1 MQVNVANSN
10 IVNKENTIV
19 NIGVDNEATIKS
31 SGKIQEDKV
40 TIYKNSNQ
48 TDKTVTYSKN
58 VMGEEQNKAKEQA
71 TAASLIDSL
80 NTMITPEGYD
90 QMEELGIVMDD
101 ENPELSMSVYERIQ
115 MELATYCKDYVPTG
129 LNIDEKKLEELLGSA
144 AFANAVDKAMSVR
157 NLDDQTKA
165 AIVKDEN
172 IENLQIDKVYEKAYS
187 CMKNGTTNYAGNN
200 TAASVTG
207 GIANSGG
214 TLGKEE
220 IDDKVWEELKP
231 QIEKLLSN
239 WGIENTEEI
248 EGISKWLVSKEI
260 PVTKE
265 NICKAVMLQD
275 ISKLD
280 EQQYKDIVERNVAY
294 TLYFTGNTKGA
305 TIEKGQYELDDV
317 NQAIESI
324 NNITNGQLDRLIE
337 DNKELNIENINKY
350 AKLPVEEADTPVKE
364 SIGVSTSE
372 SGNIQDNN
380 SSIFVTENMD
390 NIIEGSGQQAGAVE
404 NNEGNVQIITA
415 RRVVVEATLVM
426 TVPSL
431 MRVKQLGININV
443 TDLTTLLDKINE
455 MENKEAEKYLES
467 VNAKVTQTNIS
478 SFIATNKAMLTIKQT
493 DISFVARVQKT
504 DSLEKVAKI
513 AISSYEEGATR
524 VRKDLGDSY
533 EKAFSNIDDILDN
546 LDMEANEENKRA
558 VKILGYNAMSIT
570 KASVE
575 NVKEMAGQIDNLVE
589 NLNPK
594 TVAYLIANDI
604 NPMKK
609 NILELNSEL
618 ENINEDIGTTE
629 ENYAQFLWNL
639 EKSNNISKEDRQKYI
654 SLFRNIKSITK
665 KDIQALG
672 AVINSNMDFT
682 MDSLLTAVK
691 SRKITGEIYKWGDNE
706 ETYEEYKLNMQKEGV
721 VTDEQVNQL
730 ISNHIA
736 VTPRNIKNTDKL
748 QKEKDVFDN
757 FYNSSSEE
765 VKAIVDNILES
776 DDLEELNQAFENIY
790 MEAKNTVKNQIH
802 KELPLYSDI
811 ETALENS
818 GLARIVN
825 EYAKND
831 TYYIPVKIG
840 ENITNIHLTLK
851 SGEKESKAFVDIKDS
866 FVGEIHFEFYENDNT
881 LKGMLV
887 YENKSSV
894 DEVKEMAADF
904 ESLLSENNIQ
914 VTNITVVNSE
924 TYIGTNNIDS
934 KTTTRESINRSNS
947 LNEKNTDKSN
957 ASENG
962 KRLFRV
968 AKLFITTVRTYETKQ
983 ISR

>member
-19 NIGVDNEATIKS
+19 NIGVDNETPIKS

-58 VMGEEQNKAKEQA
+58 VMGEEQNKTKEQA

-90 QMEELGIVMDD
+90 QMEELGIVVDD

-187 CMKNGTTNYAGNN
+187 CMKNGATNYAGNN
-200 TAASVTG
+200 TAASAAG
-207 GIANSGG
+207 GTANSGE
-214 TLGKEE
+214 TLGKKE

-239 WGIENTEEI
+239 WGIENTKEI
-248 EGISKWLVSKEI
+248 EGISKWLVSNEI

-275 ISKLD
+275 VSRLD
-280 EQQYKDIVERNVAY
+280 EQQYKDMVERNVSY
-294 TLYFTGNTKGA
+294 TLYFSGNTRGA
-305 TIEKGQYELDDV
+305 AIEKGQYELADV

-350 AKLPVEEADTPVKE
+350 AKLPAEEADTPVKE

-372 SGNIQDNN
+372 SGNIQQ
-380 SSIFVTENMD
+380 T
-390 NIIEGSGQQAGAVE
+390 GAGE
-404 NNEGNVQIITA
+404 NNEGNIQIITA
-415 RRVVVEATLVM
+415 RKVVVEATLIM
-426 TVPSL
+426 TVPAL

-443 TDLTTLLDKINE
+443 TELTTLLDKINE

-467 VNAKVTQTNIS
+467 VDAKVTQTNIS

-504 DSLEKVAKI
+504 DSLENVAKI

-546 LDMEANEENKRA
+546 LDMEPNEENKRA

-594 TVAYLIANDI
+594 AVAYLIANDI

-639 EKSNNISKEDRQKYI
+639 EKSNSISKEDRQKYI

-682 MDSLLTAVK
+682 MDSLLMAVK
-691 SRKITGEIYKWGDNE
+691 SRKITGEIYKWGDNG

-748 QKEKDVFDN
+748 QNEKDVFDT

-765 VKAIVDNILES
+765 VKAIVDNILDA
-776 DDLEELNQAFENIY
+776 DDPEELNQAFENIY
-790 MEAKNTVKNQIH
+790 MEAKKTVKNQIH

-831 TYYIPVKIG
+831 TYYIPVKTG

-851 SGEKESKAFVDIKDS
+851 SGEEESKAFVDIKES
-866 FVGEIHFEFYENDNT
+866 WAGELHFEFYENDNT

-894 DEVKEMAADF
+894 NEVNEMAADF
-904 ESLLSENNIQ
+904 KALLSENNIQ
-914 VTNITVVNSE
+914 VTDITVVNSE
-924 TYIGTNNIDS
+924 TYIGTSNIES
-934 KTTTRESINRSNS
+934 KKTTREGINRSNS
-947 LNEKNTDKSN
+947 LNEGDTDKSKK
-957 ASENG
+957 SEKG
-962 KRLFRV
+962 KRLFRA
-968 AKLFITTVRTYETKQ
+968 AKLFITTVRTYETQQ

>member
-19 NIGVDNEATIKS
+19 NIGVDNETPIKS

-58 VMGEEQNKAKEQA
+58 VMGEEQNKTKEQA

-90 QMEELGIVMDD
+90 QMEELGIVVDD

-187 CMKNGTTNYAGNN
+187 CMKNGVTNYAGNN
-200 TAASVTG
+200 TAASAAG
-207 GIANSGG
+207 GTANSAG
-214 TLGKEE
+214 TLEKKE

-239 WGIENTEEI
+239 WGIENTKEI
-248 EGISKWLVSKEI
+248 EGISKWLVSNEI

-275 ISKLD
+275 VSRLD
-280 EQQYKDIVERNVAY
+280 EQQYKDMVERNVSY
-294 TLYFTGNTKGA
+294 TMYFSGNTRGA
-305 TIEKGQYELDDV
+305 AIEKGQYELADV

-337 DNKELNIENINKY
+337 DDKELNIENINKY
-350 AKLPVEEADTPVKE
+350 AKLPAEEADTPVKE

-372 SGNIQDNN
+372 SGNIQQ
-380 SSIFVTENMD
+380 T
-390 NIIEGSGQQAGAVE
+390 GAGE
-404 NNEGNVQIITA
+404 NNEGNIQIITA
-415 RRVVVEATLVM
+415 RKVVVEATLIM
-426 TVPSL
+426 TVPAL

-443 TDLTTLLDKINE
+443 TELTTLLDKINE

-467 VNAKVTQTNIS
+467 VDAKVTQTNIS

-546 LDMEANEENKRA
+546 LDMEPDEENKRA

-575 NVKEMAGQIDNLVE
+575 NVKEMAEQIDNLVE

-594 TVAYLIANDI
+594 AAAYLIANDI

-609 NILELNSEL
+609 NILELNAEL

-639 EKSNNISKEDRQKYI
+639 EKSNSISKEDRQKYI

-682 MDSLLTAVK
+682 MDSLLMAVK
-691 SRKITGEIYKWGDNE
+691 SRKITGEIYKWGDNG
-706 ETYEEYKLNMQKEGV
+706 ETYEEYKLNMQREGV
-721 VTDEQVNQL
+721 VTDEQINQL
-730 ISNHIA
+730 ISNHIV

-748 QKEKDVFDN
+748 QNEKDVFDT

-765 VKAIVDNILES
+765 VKAIVDNILDA
-776 DDLEELNQAFENIY
+776 DDPEELNQAFENIY
-790 MEAKNTVKNQIH
+790 MEAKKTVKNQIH
-802 KELPLYSDI
+802 KDLPLYSDI

-831 TYYIPVKIG
+831 TYYIPVKTG

-851 SGEKESKAFVDIKDS
+851 SGEGESKAFVDIKES
-866 FVGEIHFEFYENDNT
+866 WAGELHFEFYENDNT

-894 DEVKEMAADF
+894 NEVKEMAADF
-904 ESLLSENNIQ
+904 KALLSENNIQ
-914 VTNITVVNSE
+914 VTDITVVNSE
-924 TYIGTNNIDS
+924 TYIGTSNIES
-934 KTTTRESINRSNS
+934 KKTTREGINRSNA
-947 LNEKNTDKSN
+947 LNEGDTDKSKK
-957 ASENG
+957 SEKG
-962 KRLFRV
+962 KRLFRA
-968 AKLFITTVRTYETKQ
+968 AKLFITTVRTYETQQ

>member
-19 NIGVDNEATIKS
+19 NIGVDNETPIKS

-58 VMGEEQNKAKEQA
+58 VMGEEQNKTKEQA

-90 QMEELGIVMDD
+90 QMEELGIVVDD

-187 CMKNGTTNYAGNN
+187 CMKNGATNYAGNN
-200 TAASVTG
+200 TAASAAG
-207 GIANSGG
+207 GTANSGE
-214 TLGKEE
+214 TLGKKE

-239 WGIENTEEI
+239 WGIENTKEI
-248 EGISKWLVSKEI
+248 EGISKWLVSNEI

-275 ISKLD
+275 VSRLD
-280 EQQYKDIVERNVAY
+280 EQQYKDMVERNVSY
-294 TLYFTGNTKGA
+294 TLYFSGNTRGA
-305 TIEKGQYELDDV
+305 TIEKGQYELADV
-317 NQAIESI
+317 NQAIESL

-350 AKLPVEEADTPVKE
+350 AKLPAEEADTPVKE

-372 SGNIQDNN
+372 SGNIQQ
-380 SSIFVTENMD
+380 T
-390 NIIEGSGQQAGAVE
+390 GAGE
-404 NNEGNVQIITA
+404 KNEGNIQIITA
-415 RRVVVEATLVM
+415 RKVVVEATLIM
-426 TVPSL
+426 TVPAL

-443 TDLTTLLDKINE
+443 TELTTLLDKINE

-467 VNAKVTQTNIS
+467 VDAKVTQTNIS

-504 DSLEKVAKI
+504 DSLENVAKI

-546 LDMEANEENKRA
+546 LDMEPNEENKRA

-575 NVKEMAGQIDNLVE
+575 NVKEMAEQIDNLVE

-594 TVAYLIANDI
+594 AAAYLIANDI

-639 EKSNNISKEDRQKYI
+639 EKSNSISKEDRQKYI

-682 MDSLLTAVK
+682 MDSLLMAVK
-691 SRKITGEIYKWGDNE
+691 SRKITGEIYKWGDNG

-730 ISNHIA
+730 ISNHIV

-748 QKEKDVFDN
+748 QNEKDVFDT

-765 VKAIVDNILES
+765 VKAIVDNILDA
-776 DDLEELNQAFENIY
+776 DDPEELNQAFENIY
-790 MEAKNTVKNQIH
+790 MEAKKTVKNQIH

-831 TYYIPVKIG
+831 TYYIPVKTG

-851 SGEKESKAFVDIKDS
+851 SGEEESKAFVDIKES
-866 FVGEIHFEFYENDNT
+866 WAGELHFEFYENDNT

-894 DEVKEMAADF
+894 NEVNEMAADF
-904 ESLLSENNIQ
+904 KALLSENNIQ
-914 VTNITVVNSE
+914 VTDITVVNSE
-924 TYIGTNNIDS
+924 TYIGTSNIES
-934 KTTTRESINRSNS
+934 KKTTREGINRSNS
-947 LNEKNTDKSN
+947 LNEGDTDKSKK
-957 ASENG
+957 SEKG
-962 KRLFRV
+962 KRLFRA
-968 AKLFITTVRTYETKQ
+968 AKLFITTVRTYETQQ

>member
-19 NIGVDNEATIKS
+19 NIGVDNETPIKS

-58 VMGEEQNKAKEQA
+58 VMGEEQNKTKEQA

-90 QMEELGIVMDD
+90 QMEELGIVVDD

-200 TAASVTG
+200 TAASAAG
-207 GIANSGG
+207 GIANSAG
-214 TLGKEE
+214 TLGKKE
-220 IDDKVWEELKP
+220 IDDEVWEELKP

-239 WGIENTEEI
+239 WGIENTKEI
-248 EGISKWLVSKEI
+248 EGISKWLVSNEI

-275 ISKLD
+275 VSRLD
-280 EQQYKDIVERNVAY
+280 EQQYKDMVERNVSY
-294 TLYFTGNTKGA
+294 TLYFSGNTRGA
-305 TIEKGQYELDDV
+305 AIEKGQYELADV
-317 NQAIESI
+317 NQVIESI

-337 DNKELNIENINKY
+337 DDKELNIENINKY
-350 AKLPVEEADTPVKE
+350 AKLPAEEADTPVKE

-372 SGNIQDNN
+372 SGNIQQ
-380 SSIFVTENMD
+380 T
-390 NIIEGSGQQAGAVE
+390 GARE
-404 NNEGNVQIITA
+404 NNEGNIQIITA
-415 RRVVVEATLVM
+415 RKVVVEATLIM
-426 TVPSL
+426 TVPAL

-443 TDLTTLLDKINE
+443 TELTTLLDKINE

-467 VNAKVTQTNIS
+467 VDAKVTQTNIS

-504 DSLEKVAKI
+504 DSLENVAKI

-546 LDMEANEENKRA
+546 LDMEPNEENKRA

-575 NVKEMAGQIDNLVE
+575 NVKEMAEQIDNLVE

-594 TVAYLIANDI
+594 AAAYLIANDI

-639 EKSNNISKEDRQKYI
+639 EKSNSISKEDRQKYI

-682 MDSLLTAVK
+682 MDSLLMAVK
-691 SRKITGEIYKWGDNE
+691 SRKITGEIYKWGDNG

-730 ISNHIA
+730 ISNHIV

-748 QKEKDVFDN
+748 QNEKDVFDT

-765 VKAIVDNILES
+765 VKAIVDNILDA
-776 DDLEELNQAFENIY
+776 DDPEELNQAFENIY
-790 MEAKNTVKNQIH
+790 MEAKKTVKNQIH

-831 TYYIPVKIG
+831 TYYIPVKTG

-851 SGEKESKAFVDIKDS
+851 SGEEESKAFVDIKES
-866 FVGEIHFEFYENDNT
+866 WAGELHFEFYENDNT

-894 DEVKEMAADF
+894 NEVNEMAADF
-904 ESLLSENNIQ
+904 KALLSENNIQ
-914 VTNITVVNSE
+914 VTDITVVNSE
-924 TYIGTNNIDS
+924 TYIGTSNIES
-934 KTTTRESINRSNS
+934 KKTTREGINRSNS
-947 LNEKNTDKSN
+947 LNEGDTDKSKK
-957 ASENG
+957 SEKG
-962 KRLFRV
+962 KRLFRA
-968 AKLFITTVRTYETKQ
+968 AKLFITTVRTYETQQ

>member
-1 MQVNVANSN
+1 MQVNIANSN
-10 IVNKENTIV
+10 IVNNENTIV
-19 NIGVDNEATIKS
+19 NIGVDNETSIKGSGKVQGDKIAIFKS
-31 SGKIQEDKV
+31 S
-40 TIYKNSNQ
+40 NQ
-48 TDKTVTYSKN
+48 ADKTITYSKN
-58 VMGEEQNKAKEQA
+58 VMEQEQGRAKEQA
-71 TAASLIDSL
+71 TAATLIDSL

-172 IENLQIDKVYEKAYS
+172 IDNLQVGKIYEKAYS
-187 CMKNGTTNYAGNN
+187 CMKNGITKYTAGN
-200 TAASVTG
+200 TATG
-207 GIANSGG
+207 AAANSAK
-214 TLGKEE
+214 TSEKEV
-220 IDDKVWEELKP
+220 IDEKVWEELKP
-231 QIEKLLSN
+231 QIEKLLNN
-239 WGIENTEEI
+239 WGIENTKEM
-248 EGISKWLVSKEI
+248 EGISKWLVSNEI

-265 NICKAVMLQD
+265 NICKAVKLQD
-275 ISKLD
+275 ISGLD

-305 TIEKGQYELDDV
+305 TIEKGQYELNDV

-324 NNITNGQLDRLIE
+324 NNITSGQLDRLIE

-350 AKLPVEEADTPVKE
+350 SKLQLKEDTSLPVREGTSISAKE
-364 SIGVSTSE
+364 GVAVRE
-372 SGNIQDNN
+372 NN
-380 SSIFVTENMD
+380 SPVYATEDMD
-390 NIIEGSGQQAGAVE
+390 NIAEENAQQAAMGE
-404 NNEGNVQIITA
+404 NNGTDVQIITA
-415 RRVVVEATLVM
+415 RRVVVEATLIM

-455 MENKEAEKYLES
+455 MEDKEAEKYLQS

-478 SFIATNKAMLTIKQT
+478 SFISTNKAMLTIKQT
-493 DISFVARVQKT
+493 DISFVAKVQKT
-504 DSLEKVAKI
+504 DSLEQVAKI

-533 EKAFSNIDDILDN
+533 EKAFSNVDNILNN
-546 LDMEANEENKRA
+546 LDMDTNEENKRA
-558 VKILGYNAMSIT
+558 VRILGYNAMSIT
-570 KASVE
+570 KESVE
-575 NVKEMAGQIDNLVE
+575 NVKEMAEQIDNLVE

-594 TVAYLIANDI
+594 TVSYLIANDI

-609 NILELNSEL
+609 NILELNAEL
-618 ENINEDIGTTE
+618 ENINEDIGTTQ
-629 ENYAQFLWNL
+629 ENYAEFLWNL

-691 SRKITGEIYKWGDNE
+691 SRKITGEIYKWKDTGED
-706 ETYEEYKLNMQKEGV
+706 YEEYKLNMQREGV

-730 ISNHIA
+730 ISNHIV
-736 VTPRNIKNTDKL
+736 VTPRNIKNSDKL
-748 QKEKDVFDN
+748 QNEKKVFDT
-757 FYNSSSEE
+757 FYNSSSKE
-765 VKAIVDNILES
+765 VKAIVDNILDAETP
-776 DDLEELNQAFENIY
+776 EELNQAFERIY
-790 MEAKNTVKNQIH
+790 METRNTVKAEIH
-802 KELPLYSDI
+802 KELPLYADI

-851 SGEKESKAFVDIKDS
+851 SGEKESKALVDIKDS
-866 FVGEIHFEFYENDNT
+866 SLGAIHFEFYENEGA

-887 YENKSSV
+887 YETASNINYV
-894 DEVKEMAADF
+894 NEMAADF
-904 ESLLSENNIQ
+904 KALLSENNIQ
-914 VTNITVVNSE
+914 VSTITVVNSE
-924 TYIGTNNIDS
+924 TYISNNNTDS
-934 KTTTRESINRSNS
+934 KKTTRDGINRSTS
-947 LNEKNTDKSN
+947 LNEENTDRSKAGQKGRKLYN
-957 ASENG
+957 
-962 KRLFRV
+962 V

>member
-19 NIGVDNEATIKS
+19 NIGVDNETPIKS

-48 TDKTVTYSKN
+48 TDKTVTYSKD
-58 VMGEEQNKAKEQA
+58 VMGEEQNRAKEQA

-90 QMEELGIVMDD
+90 QMEELGIVVDD

-200 TAASVTG
+200 TAASAAG
-207 GIANSGG
+207 GTANSGE
-214 TLGKEE
+214 TLGKKE

-239 WGIENTEEI
+239 WGIENTKEI
-248 EGISKWLVSKEI
+248 EGISKWLVSNEI

-275 ISKLD
+275 NSRLD
-280 EQQYKDIVERNVAY
+280 EQQYKDMVERNVAY
-294 TLYFTGNTKGA
+294 ALYFSGNTRGA
-305 TIEKGQYELDDV
+305 AIEKGQYELADV

-350 AKLPVEEADTPVKE
+350 AKLPAEEADTPVKE

-372 SGNIQDNN
+372 SGNIQ
-380 SSIFVTENMD
+380 
-390 NIIEGSGQQAGAVE
+390 QAGAGE
-404 NNEGNVQIITA
+404 NNEGNIQIITA
-415 RRVVVEATLVM
+415 RKVVVEATLIM
-426 TVPSL
+426 TVPAL

-467 VNAKVTQTNIS
+467 VDAKVTQTNIS

-546 LDMEANEENKRA
+546 LDMEPNEENKRA

-594 TVAYLIANDI
+594 AAAYLIANDI

-639 EKSNNISKEDRQKYI
+639 EKSNSISKEDRQKYI

-682 MDSLLTAVK
+682 MDSLLMAVK
-691 SRKITGEIYKWGDNE
+691 SRKITGEIYKWGDNG

-721 VTDEQVNQL
+721 VTDEQINQL
-730 ISNHIA
+730 ISNHIV

-748 QKEKDVFDN
+748 QNEKDVFDT

-765 VKAIVDNILES
+765 VKAIVDNILDA
-776 DDLEELNQAFENIY
+776 DDPEELNQAFENIY
-790 MEAKNTVKNQIH
+790 MEAKKTVKNQIH

-831 TYYIPVKIG
+831 TYYIPVKTG

-851 SGEKESKAFVDIKDS
+851 SGEEESKAFVDIKES
-866 FVGEIHFEFYENDNT
+866 WAGELHFEFYENDNT

-894 DEVKEMAADF
+894 NEVNEMAADF
-904 ESLLSENNIQ
+904 KALLSENNIQ
-914 VTNITVVNSE
+914 VTDITVVNSE
-924 TYIGTNNIDS
+924 TYIGTSNIES
-934 KTTTRESINRSNS
+934 KKTTRESINRSNS
-947 LNEKNTDKSN
+947 LNERDTDKSKN
-957 ASENG
+957 SEKG
-962 KRLFRV
+962 KRLFRAV
-968 AKLFITTVRTYETKQ
+968 KLFITTVRTYETQQ

>member
-19 NIGVDNEATIKS
+19 NIGVDNETPIKS

-58 VMGEEQNKAKEQA
+58 VMGEEQNKTKEQA

-90 QMEELGIVMDD
+90 QMEELGIVVDD

-200 TAASVTG
+200 TAASAAG
-207 GIANSGG
+207 GTANSGE
-214 TLGKEE
+214 TLGKKE

-239 WGIENTEEI
+239 WGIENTKEI
-248 EGISKWLVSKEI
+248 EGISKWLVSNEI

-275 ISKLD
+275 VSRLD
-280 EQQYKDIVERNVAY
+280 EQQYKDMVERNVSY
-294 TLYFTGNTKGA
+294 TLYFSGNTRGA
-305 TIEKGQYELDDV
+305 AIEKGQYELADV

-350 AKLPVEEADTPVKE
+350 AKLPAEEADTPVKE

-372 SGNIQDNN
+372 SGN
-380 SSIFVTENMD
+380 T
-390 NIIEGSGQQAGAVE
+390 QQVGAGE
-404 NNEGNVQIITA
+404 NNEGNIQIITA
-415 RRVVVEATLVM
+415 RKVVVEATLIM
-426 TVPSL
+426 TVPAL

-443 TDLTTLLDKINE
+443 TELTTLLDKINE

-467 VNAKVTQTNIS
+467 VDAKVTQTNIS

-546 LDMEANEENKRA
+546 LDMEPNEENKRA

-594 TVAYLIANDI
+594 AVAYLIVNDI

-639 EKSNNISKEDRQKYI
+639 EKSNSISKEDRQKYI

-682 MDSLLTAVK
+682 MDSLLMAVK
-691 SRKITGEIYKWGDNE
+691 SRKITGEIYKWGDNG

-748 QKEKDVFDN
+748 QNEKDVFDT

-765 VKAIVDNILES
+765 VKAIVDNILDA
-776 DDLEELNQAFENIY
+776 DDPEELNQAFENIY
-790 MEAKNTVKNQIH
+790 MEAKKTVKNQIH

-831 TYYIPVKIG
+831 IYYIPVKTG

-851 SGEKESKAFVDIKDS
+851 SGEEESKAFVDIKES
-866 FVGEIHFEFYENDNT
+866 WAGELHFEFYENDNT

-894 DEVKEMAADF
+894 NEVNEMAADF
-904 ESLLSENNIQ
+904 KALLSENNIQ
-914 VTNITVVNSE
+914 VTDITVVNSE
-924 TYIGTNNIDS
+924 TYIGTSNIES
-934 KTTTRESINRSNS
+934 KKTTREGINRSNS
-947 LNEKNTDKSN
+947 LNEGDTDKSKK
-957 ASENG
+957 SEKG
-962 KRLFRV
+962 KRLFRA
-968 AKLFITTVRTYETKQ
+968 AKLFITTVRTYETQQ

>member
-19 NIGVDNEATIKS
+19 NIGVDNETPIKS

-58 VMGEEQNKAKEQA
+58 VMGEEQNKTKEQA

-90 QMEELGIVMDD
+90 QMEELGIVVDD

-200 TAASVTG
+200 TAASAAG
-207 GIANSGG
+207 GTANSGE
-214 TLGKEE
+214 TLGKKE

-239 WGIENTEEI
+239 WGIENTKEI
-248 EGISKWLVSKEI
+248 EGISKWLVSNEI

-275 ISKLD
+275 VSRLD
-280 EQQYKDIVERNVAY
+280 EQQYKDMVERNVSY
-294 TLYFTGNTKGA
+294 TLYFSGNTRGA
-305 TIEKGQYELDDV
+305 AIEKGQYELADV

-337 DNKELNIENINKY
+337 DDKELNIENINKY
-350 AKLPVEEADTPVKE
+350 AKLPAEEADTPVKE

-372 SGNIQDNN
+372 SGNIQQ
-380 SSIFVTENMD
+380 T
-390 NIIEGSGQQAGAVE
+390 GAGE
-404 NNEGNVQIITA
+404 NNEGNIQIITA
-415 RRVVVEATLVM
+415 RKVVVEATLIM
-426 TVPSL
+426 TVPAL

-467 VNAKVTQTNIS
+467 VDAKVTQTNIS

-546 LDMEANEENKRA
+546 LDMEPNEENKRA

-594 TVAYLIANDI
+594 AVAYLIANDI

-639 EKSNNISKEDRQKYI
+639 EKSNSISKEDRQKYI

-682 MDSLLTAVK
+682 MDSLLMAVK
-691 SRKITGEIYKWGDNE
+691 SRKITGEIYKWGDNG

-748 QKEKDVFDN
+748 QNEKDVFDT

-765 VKAIVDNILES
+765 VKAIVDNILDA
-776 DDLEELNQAFENIY
+776 DDPEELNQAFENIY
-790 MEAKNTVKNQIH
+790 MEAKKTVKNQIH

-831 TYYIPVKIG
+831 TYYIPVKTG

-851 SGEKESKAFVDIKDS
+851 SGEEESKAFVDIKES
-866 FVGEIHFEFYENDNT
+866 WAGELHFEFYENDNT
-881 LKGMLV
+881 LKGLLV

-894 DEVKEMAADF
+894 NEVNEMAADF
-904 ESLLSENNIQ
+904 KALLSENNIQ
-914 VTNITVVNSE
+914 ITDITVVNSE
-924 TYIGTNNIDS
+924 TYIGTSNIES
-934 KTTTRESINRSNS
+934 KKTTRESINRSNS
-947 LNEKNTDKSN
+947 LNEGDTDKSKN
-957 ASENG
+957 SEKG
-962 KRLFRV
+962 KRLFRA
-968 AKLFITTVRTYETKQ
+968 AKLFITTVRTYETQQ

>member
-1 MQVNVANSN
+1 MQVNVANTN

-19 NIGVDNEATIKS
+19 NIGVDNETPIKS

-58 VMGEEQNKAKEQA
+58 VMGEEQNKTKEQA

-90 QMEELGIVMDD
+90 QMEELGIVVDD

-187 CMKNGTTNYAGNN
+187 CMKNGATNYAGNN
-200 TAASVTG
+200 TAAGVAGRT
-207 GIANSGG
+207 ANSGE
-214 TLGKEE
+214 TLGKKE

-239 WGIENTEEI
+239 WGIENTKEI
-248 EGISKWLVSKEI
+248 EGISKWLVSNEI

-275 ISKLD
+275 VSRLD
-280 EQQYKDIVERNVAY
+280 EQQYKDMVERNVSY
-294 TLYFTGNTKGA
+294 TLYFSGNTRGA
-305 TIEKGQYELDDV
+305 AIEKGQYELADV
-317 NQAIESI
+317 NQAIESL

-350 AKLPVEEADTPVKE
+350 AKLPAEEADTPVKE

-372 SGNIQDNN
+372 SGNIQQ
-380 SSIFVTENMD
+380 T
-390 NIIEGSGQQAGAVE
+390 GAGE
-404 NNEGNVQIITA
+404 NNEGNIQIITA
-415 RRVVVEATLVM
+415 RKVVVEATLIM
-426 TVPSL
+426 TVPAL

-467 VNAKVTQTNIS
+467 VDAKVTQTNIS

-513 AISSYEEGATR
+513 AVSSYEEGATR

-546 LDMEANEENKRA
+546 LDMEPNEENKRA

-594 TVAYLIANDI
+594 AVAYLIANDI

-639 EKSNNISKEDRQKYI
+639 EKSNSISKEDRQKYI

-682 MDSLLTAVK
+682 MDSLLMAVK
-691 SRKITGEIYKWGDNE
+691 SRKITGEIYKWGDNG

-748 QKEKDVFDN
+748 QNEKDVFDT

-765 VKAIVDNILES
+765 VKAIVDNILDA
-776 DDLEELNQAFENIY
+776 DDPEELNQAFENIY
-790 MEAKNTVKNQIH
+790 MEAKKTVKNQIH

-831 TYYIPVKIG
+831 TYYIPVKTG

-851 SGEKESKAFVDIKDS
+851 SGEEESKAFVDIKES
-866 FVGEIHFEFYENDNT
+866 WAGELHFEFYENDNT

-894 DEVKEMAADF
+894 NEVNEMAADF
-904 ESLLSENNIQ
+904 KALLSENNIQ
-914 VTNITVVNSE
+914 VTDITVVNSE
-924 TYIGTNNIDS
+924 TYIGTSNIES
-934 KTTTRESINRSNS
+934 KKTTRESINRSNS
-947 LNEKNTDKSN
+947 LNEGDTDKSKK
-957 ASENG
+957 SEKG
-962 KRLFRV
+962 KRLFRA
-968 AKLFITTVRTYETKQ
+968 AKLFITTVRTYETQQ

>member
-19 NIGVDNEATIKS
+19 NIGVDNETPIKS

-58 VMGEEQNKAKEQA
+58 VMGEEQNKTKEQA

-90 QMEELGIVMDD
+90 QMEELGIVVDD

-200 TAASVTG
+200 TAASAAG
-207 GIANSGG
+207 GTANSGE
-214 TLGKEE
+214 TLGKKE

-239 WGIENTEEI
+239 WGIENTKEI
-248 EGISKWLVSKEI
+248 EGISKWLVSNEI

-275 ISKLD
+275 VSRLD
-280 EQQYKDIVERNVAY
+280 EQQYKDMVERNVSY
-294 TLYFTGNTKGA
+294 TLYFSGNTRGA
-305 TIEKGQYELDDV
+305 AIEKGQYELADV

-337 DNKELNIENINKY
+337 DDKELNIENINKY
-350 AKLPVEEADTPVKE
+350 AKLPAEEADTPVKE

-372 SGNIQDNN
+372 SGNIQQ
-380 SSIFVTENMD
+380 T
-390 NIIEGSGQQAGAVE
+390 GAGE
-404 NNEGNVQIITA
+404 NNEGNIQIITA
-415 RRVVVEATLVM
+415 RKVVVEATLIM
-426 TVPSL
+426 TVPAL

-467 VNAKVTQTNIS
+467 VDAKVTQTNIS

-546 LDMEANEENKRA
+546 LDMEPNEENKRA

-594 TVAYLIANDI
+594 AVAYLIANDI

-639 EKSNNISKEDRQKYI
+639 EKSNSISKEDRQKYI

-682 MDSLLTAVK
+682 MDSLLMAVK
-691 SRKITGEIYKWGDNE
+691 SRKITGEIYKWGDNG

-748 QKEKDVFDN
+748 QNEKDVFDT

-765 VKAIVDNILES
+765 VKAIVDNILDA
-776 DDLEELNQAFENIY
+776 DDPEELNQAFENIY
-790 MEAKNTVKNQIH
+790 MEAKKTVKNQIH

-831 TYYIPVKIG
+831 TYYIPVKTG

-851 SGEKESKAFVDIKDS
+851 SGEEESKAFVDIKES
-866 FVGEIHFEFYENDNT
+866 WAGELHFEFYENDNT

-894 DEVKEMAADF
+894 NEVKEMAADF
-904 ESLLSENNIQ
+904 KALLSENNIQ
-914 VTNITVVNSE
+914 VTDITVVNSE
-924 TYIGTNNIDS
+924 TYIGTSNIES
-934 KTTTRESINRSNS
+934 KKTTREGINRSNS
-947 LNEKNTDKSN
+947 LNEGDTDKSKK
-957 ASENG
+957 SEKG
-962 KRLFRV
+962 KRLFRA
-968 AKLFITTVRTYETKQ
+968 AKLFITTVRTYETQQ

>member
-19 NIGVDNEATIKS
+19 NIGVDNETPIKS

-58 VMGEEQNKAKEQA
+58 VMGEEQNKTKEQA

-90 QMEELGIVMDD
+90 QMEELGIVVDD

-200 TAASVTG
+200 TAASAAG
-207 GIANSGG
+207 GTANSAG
-214 TLGKEE
+214 TLGKKE
-220 IDDKVWEELKP
+220 IDDEVWEELKP

-239 WGIENTEEI
+239 WGIENTKEI
-248 EGISKWLVSKEI
+248 EGISKWLVSNEI

-275 ISKLD
+275 VSRLD
-280 EQQYKDIVERNVAY
+280 EQQYKDMVERNVSY
-294 TLYFTGNTKGA
+294 TLYFSGNTRGA
-305 TIEKGQYELDDV
+305 AIEKGQYELADV
-317 NQAIESI
+317 NQVIESI

-337 DNKELNIENINKY
+337 DDKELNIENINKY
-350 AKLPVEEADTPVKE
+350 AKLPAEEADTPVKE

-372 SGNIQDNN
+372 SGNIQQ
-380 SSIFVTENMD
+380 T
-390 NIIEGSGQQAGAVE
+390 GARE
-404 NNEGNVQIITA
+404 NNEGNIQIITA
-415 RRVVVEATLVM
+415 RKVVVEATLIM
-426 TVPSL
+426 TVPAL

-443 TDLTTLLDKINE
+443 TELTTLLDKINE

-467 VNAKVTQTNIS
+467 VDAKVTQTNIS

-504 DSLEKVAKI
+504 DSLENVAKI

-546 LDMEANEENKRA
+546 LDMEPNEENKRA

-575 NVKEMAGQIDNLVE
+575 NVKEMAEQIDNLVE

-594 TVAYLIANDI
+594 AAAYLIANDI

-639 EKSNNISKEDRQKYI
+639 EKSNSISKEDRQKYI

-682 MDSLLTAVK
+682 MDSLLMAVK
-691 SRKITGEIYKWGDNE
+691 SRKITGEIYKWGDNG

-730 ISNHIA
+730 ISNHIV

-748 QKEKDVFDN
+748 QNEKDVFDT

-765 VKAIVDNILES
+765 VKAIVDNILDA
-776 DDLEELNQAFENIY
+776 DDPEELNQAFENIY
-790 MEAKNTVKNQIH
+790 MEAKKTVKNQIH

-831 TYYIPVKIG
+831 TYYIPVKTG

-851 SGEKESKAFVDIKDS
+851 SGEEESKAFVDIKES
-866 FVGEIHFEFYENDNT
+866 WAGELHFEFYENDNT

-894 DEVKEMAADF
+894 NEVNEMAADF
-904 ESLLSENNIQ
+904 KALLSENNIQ
-914 VTNITVVNSE
+914 VTDITVVNSE
-924 TYIGTNNIDS
+924 TYIGTSNIES
-934 KTTTRESINRSNS
+934 KKTTREGINRSNA
-947 LNEKNTDKSN
+947 LNEGDTDKSKK
-957 ASENG
+957 SEKG
-962 KRLFRV
+962 KRLFRA
-968 AKLFITTVRTYETKQ
+968 AKLFITTVRTYETQQ

>member
-19 NIGVDNEATIKS
+19 NIGVDNETPIKS

-58 VMGEEQNKAKEQA
+58 VMGEEQNKTKEQA

-90 QMEELGIVMDD
+90 QMEELGIVVDD

-187 CMKNGTTNYAGNN
+187 CMKNGATNYAGNN
-200 TAASVTG
+200 TAASAAGRT
-207 GIANSGG
+207 ANSGE
-214 TLGKEE
+214 TLGKKE

-239 WGIENTEEI
+239 WGIENAKEI
-248 EGISKWLVSKEI
+248 EGISKWLVSNEI

-275 ISKLD
+275 VSRLD
-280 EQQYKDIVERNVAY
+280 EQQYKDMVERNVSY
-294 TLYFTGNTKGA
+294 TLYFSGNTRGA
-305 TIEKGQYELDDV
+305 AIEKGQYELADV
-317 NQAIESI
+317 NQAIESL

-350 AKLPVEEADTPVKE
+350 AKLPAEEADTPVKE

-372 SGNIQDNN
+372 SGNIQQ
-380 SSIFVTENMD
+380 T
-390 NIIEGSGQQAGAVE
+390 GAGE
-404 NNEGNVQIITA
+404 NNEGNIQIITA
-415 RRVVVEATLVM
+415 RKVVVEATLIM
-426 TVPSL
+426 TVPAL

-467 VNAKVTQTNIS
+467 VDAKVTQTNIS

-513 AISSYEEGATR
+513 AVSSYEEGATR

-546 LDMEANEENKRA
+546 LDMEPNEENKRA

-594 TVAYLIANDI
+594 AVAYLIANDI

-639 EKSNNISKEDRQKYI
+639 EKSNSISKEDRQKYI

-682 MDSLLTAVK
+682 MDSLLMAVK
-691 SRKITGEIYKWGDNE
+691 SRKITGEIYKWGDNG

-748 QKEKDVFDN
+748 QNEKDVFDT

-765 VKAIVDNILES
+765 VKAIVDNILDA
-776 DDLEELNQAFENIY
+776 DDPEELNQAFENIY
-790 MEAKNTVKNQIH
+790 MEAKKTVKNQIH

-831 TYYIPVKIG
+831 TYYIPVKTG

-851 SGEKESKAFVDIKDS
+851 SGEEESKAFVDIKES
-866 FVGEIHFEFYENDNT
+866 WAGELHFEFYENDNT

-894 DEVKEMAADF
+894 NEVNEMAADF
-904 ESLLSENNIQ
+904 KALLSENNIQ
-914 VTNITVVNSE
+914 VTDITVVNSE
-924 TYIGTNNIDS
+924 TYIGTSNIES
-934 KTTTRESINRSNS
+934 KKTTRESINRSNS
-947 LNEKNTDKSN
+947 LNEGDTDKSKK
-957 ASENG
+957 SEKG
-962 KRLFRV
+962 KRLFRA
-968 AKLFITTVRTYETKQ
+968 AKLFITTVRTYETQQ

>member
-19 NIGVDNEATIKS
+19 NIGVDNETPIKS

-58 VMGEEQNKAKEQA
+58 VMGEEQNKTKEQA

-90 QMEELGIVMDD
+90 QMEELGIVVDD

-200 TAASVTG
+200 TAASAAG
-207 GIANSGG
+207 GTANSGE
-214 TLGKEE
+214 TLGKKE

-239 WGIENTEEI
+239 WGIENTKEI
-248 EGISKWLVSKEI
+248 EGISKWLVSNEI

-275 ISKLD
+275 VSRLD
-280 EQQYKDIVERNVAY
+280 EQQYKDMVERNVSY
-294 TLYFTGNTKGA
+294 TLYFSGNTRGA
-305 TIEKGQYELDDV
+305 AIEKGQYELADV

-350 AKLPVEEADTPVKE
+350 AKLPAEEADTPVKE

-372 SGNIQDNN
+372 SGNIQQ
-380 SSIFVTENMD
+380 T
-390 NIIEGSGQQAGAVE
+390 GAGE
-404 NNEGNVQIITA
+404 NNEGNIQIITA
-415 RRVVVEATLVM
+415 RKVVVEATLIM
-426 TVPSL
+426 TVPAL

-467 VNAKVTQTNIS
+467 VDAKVTQTNIS

-546 LDMEANEENKRA
+546 LDMEPNEENKRT

-594 TVAYLIANDI
+594 AVAYLIANDI

-639 EKSNNISKEDRQKYI
+639 EKSNSISKEDRQKYI

-682 MDSLLTAVK
+682 MDSLLMAVK
-691 SRKITGEIYKWGDNE
+691 SRKITGEIYKWGDNG

-748 QKEKDVFDN
+748 QNEKDVFDT

-765 VKAIVDNILES
+765 VKAIVDNILDA
-776 DDLEELNQAFENIY
+776 DDPEELNQAFENIY
-790 MEAKNTVKNQIH
+790 MEAKKTVKNQIH

-831 TYYIPVKIG
+831 TYYIPVKTG

-851 SGEKESKAFVDIKDS
+851 SGEEESKAFVDIKES
-866 FVGEIHFEFYENDNT
+866 WAGELHFEFYENDNT

-894 DEVKEMAADF
+894 NEVKEMAADF
-904 ESLLSENNIQ
+904 KALLSENNIQ
-914 VTNITVVNSE
+914 VTDITVVNSE
-924 TYIGTNNIDS
+924 TYIGTSNIES
-934 KTTTRESINRSNS
+934 KKTTREGINRSNS
-947 LNEKNTDKSN
+947 LNEGDTDKSKK
-957 ASENG
+957 SEKG
-962 KRLFRV
+962 KRLFRA
-968 AKLFITTVRTYETKQ
+968 AKLFITTVRTYETQQ

>member
-19 NIGVDNEATIKS
+19 NIGVDNETPIKS

-58 VMGEEQNKAKEQA
+58 VMGEEQNKTKEQA

-90 QMEELGIVMDD
+90 QMEELGIVVDD

-187 CMKNGTTNYAGNN
+187 CMKNGVTNYAGNN
-200 TAASVTG
+200 TAASAAG
-207 GIANSGG
+207 GTANSGE
-214 TLGKEE
+214 TLGKKE

-239 WGIENTEEI
+239 WGIENTKEI
-248 EGISKWLVSKEI
+248 EGISKWLVSNEI

-275 ISKLD
+275 VSRLD
-280 EQQYKDIVERNVAY
+280 EQQYKDMVERNVSY
-294 TLYFTGNTKGA
+294 TMYFSGNTRGA
-305 TIEKGQYELDDV
+305 AIEKGQYELADV

-337 DNKELNIENINKY
+337 DDKELNIENINKY
-350 AKLPVEEADTPVKE
+350 AKLPAEEADTPVKE

-372 SGNIQDNN
+372 SGNIQQ
-380 SSIFVTENMD
+380 T
-390 NIIEGSGQQAGAVE
+390 GAGE
-404 NNEGNVQIITA
+404 NNEGNIQIITA
-415 RRVVVEATLVM
+415 RKVVVEATLIM
-426 TVPSL
+426 TVPAL

-443 TDLTTLLDKINE
+443 TELTTLLEKINE

-467 VNAKVTQTNIS
+467 VDAKVTQTNIS

-546 LDMEANEENKRA
+546 LDMEPNEENKRA

-575 NVKEMAGQIDNLVE
+575 NVKEMAEQIDNLVE

-594 TVAYLIANDI
+594 AAAYLIANDI

-639 EKSNNISKEDRQKYI
+639 EKSNSISKEDRQKYI

-682 MDSLLTAVK
+682 MDSLLMAVK
-691 SRKITGEIYKWGDNE
+691 SRKITGEIYKWGDNG

-730 ISNHIA
+730 ISNHIV

-748 QKEKDVFDN
+748 QNEKDVFDT

-765 VKAIVDNILES
+765 VKAIVDNILDA
-776 DDLEELNQAFENIY
+776 DDPEELNQAFENIY
-790 MEAKNTVKNQIH
+790 MEAKKTVKNQIH

-831 TYYIPVKIG
+831 TYYIPVKTG

-851 SGEKESKAFVDIKDS
+851 SGEEESKAFVDIKES
-866 FVGEIHFEFYENDNT
+866 WAGELHFEFYENDNT

-894 DEVKEMAADF
+894 NEVNEMAADF
-904 ESLLSENNIQ
+904 KALLSENNIQ
-914 VTNITVVNSE
+914 VTDITVVNSE
-924 TYIGTNNIDS
+924 TYIGTSNIES
-934 KTTTRESINRSNS
+934 KKTTREGINRSNS
-947 LNEKNTDKSN
+947 LNEGDTDKSKK
-957 ASENG
+957 SEKG
-962 KRLFRV
+962 KRLFRA
-968 AKLFITTVRTYETKQ
+968 AKLFITTVRTYETQQ

>member
-19 NIGVDNEATIKS
+19 NIGVDNETPIKS

-58 VMGEEQNKAKEQA
+58 VMGEEQNKTKEQA

-90 QMEELGIVMDD
+90 QMEELGIVVDD

-200 TAASVTG
+200 TAASAAG
-207 GIANSGG
+207 GTANSGE
-214 TLGKEE
+214 TLGKKE

-239 WGIENTEEI
+239 WGIENTKEI
-248 EGISKWLVSKEI
+248 EGISKWLVSNEI

-275 ISKLD
+275 VSRLD
-280 EQQYKDIVERNVAY
+280 EQQYKDMVERNVSY
-294 TLYFTGNTKGA
+294 TLYFSGNTRGA
-305 TIEKGQYELDDV
+305 TIEKGQYELADV

-337 DNKELNIENINKY
+337 DDKELNIENINKY
-350 AKLPVEEADTPVKE
+350 AKLPAEEADTPVKE

-372 SGNIQDNN
+372 SGNIQQ
-380 SSIFVTENMD
+380 T
-390 NIIEGSGQQAGAVE
+390 GAGE
-404 NNEGNVQIITA
+404 NNEGNIQIITA
-415 RRVVVEATLVM
+415 RKVVVEATLIM
-426 TVPSL
+426 TVPAL

-467 VNAKVTQTNIS
+467 VDAKVTQTNIS

-504 DSLEKVAKI
+504 DSLENVAKI

-546 LDMEANEENKRA
+546 LDMEPNEENKRA

-594 TVAYLIANDI
+594 AVAYLIANDI

-639 EKSNNISKEDRQKYI
+639 EKSNSISKEDRQKYI

-682 MDSLLTAVK
+682 MDSLLMAVK
-691 SRKITGEIYKWGDNE
+691 SRKITGEIYKWGDNG

-730 ISNHIA
+730 ISNHIV

-748 QKEKDVFDN
+748 QNEKDVFDT

-765 VKAIVDNILES
+765 VKAIVDNILDA
-776 DDLEELNQAFENIY
+776 DDPEELNQAFENIY
-790 MEAKNTVKNQIH
+790 MEAKKTVKNQIH

-831 TYYIPVKIG
+831 TYYIPVKTG

-851 SGEKESKAFVDIKDS
+851 SGEEESKAFVDIKES
-866 FVGEIHFEFYENDNT
+866 WAGELHFEFYENDNT

-894 DEVKEMAADF
+894 NEVNEMAADF
-904 ESLLSENNIQ
+904 KALLSENNIQ
-914 VTNITVVNSE
+914 VTDITVVNSE
-924 TYIGTNNIDS
+924 TYIGTSNIES
-934 KTTTRESINRSNS
+934 KKTTREGINRSNS
-947 LNEKNTDKSN
+947 LNEGDTDKSKK
-957 ASENG
+957 SEKG
-962 KRLFRV
+962 KRLFRA
-968 AKLFITTVRTYETKQ
+968 AKLFITTVRTYETQQ